1 MPIIQKKKKKSRAFH
16 AIPEISP
23 ASYIYNFTIYLSLTF
38 TEWSNSSSWSSSSG
52 CLFSTWFFLLKR
64 LSTMFFIC
72 FIDFLISNLLSVCPL
87 FRSVPWELRG
97 GQFSLFEPLESNLVD
112 SVMASTILSPLL
124 HVETFKA
131 RRTWKCIACSER
143 FILPAHAN
151 IISKCIFF
159 FF

>member
-1 MPIIQKKKKKSRAFH
+1 MLSQRSPLLHTYIILQFTYHWPLLSDPILLPGLPALVVCFLHDSFYWRD
-16 AIPEISP
+16 SP
-23 ASYIYNFTIYLSLTF
+23 L
-38 TEWSNSSSWSSSSG
+38 
-52 CLFSTWFFLLKR
+52 C
-64 LSTMFFIC
+64 FFIC

-159 FF
+159 FNPW